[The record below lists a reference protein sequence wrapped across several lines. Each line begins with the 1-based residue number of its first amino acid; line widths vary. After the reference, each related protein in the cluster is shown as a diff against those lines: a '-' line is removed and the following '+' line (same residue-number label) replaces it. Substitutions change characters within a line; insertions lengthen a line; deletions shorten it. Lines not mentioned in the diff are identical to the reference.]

1 MAQDSSLRFDLT
13 EWARNPRPALV
24 GQRSL
29 IDYGGGSPQL
39 YYHDCSG
46 RIPGHT
52 TRALPVGFE
61 LETNRFQF
69 DAIANLDKTSLNLTT
84 SQISIFG
91 FSVLHRMF
99 EVLHIDWQVRTP
111 LPRKLILQF
120 LAFNLLPPE
129 FNLLLSSSFLVK
141 RFHLKKNTKSFH
153 PRVQISMLIWF

>member
-13 EWARNPRPALV
+13 EWARNPRPALWTKEFTAAEK
-24 GQRSL
+24 L
-29 IDYGGGSPQL
+29 N
-39 YYHDCSG
+39 
-46 RIPGHT
+46 
-52 TRALPVGFE
+52 F
-61 LETNRFQF
+61 LERQHF
-69 DAIANLDKTSLNLTT
+69 NLTT